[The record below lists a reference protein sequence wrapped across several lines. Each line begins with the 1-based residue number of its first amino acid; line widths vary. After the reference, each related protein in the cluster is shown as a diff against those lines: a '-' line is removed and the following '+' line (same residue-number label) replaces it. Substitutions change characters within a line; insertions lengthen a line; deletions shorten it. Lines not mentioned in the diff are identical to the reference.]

1 MKLQGFLSDVSQETA
16 LNGKYLRRLI
26 EIVLP
31 FTEGTMKALMEGF
44 ISNVCKNGKSINFN

>member
-31 FTEGTMKALMEGF
+31 FTEGTLKALMEGF
-44 ISNVCKNGKSINFN
+44 ISNVCKNGKSIKIS

>member
-31 FTEGTMKALMEGF
+31 FTEGTLKALMEGF
-44 ISNVCKNGKSINFN
+44 ISNVCKNGKSIFS